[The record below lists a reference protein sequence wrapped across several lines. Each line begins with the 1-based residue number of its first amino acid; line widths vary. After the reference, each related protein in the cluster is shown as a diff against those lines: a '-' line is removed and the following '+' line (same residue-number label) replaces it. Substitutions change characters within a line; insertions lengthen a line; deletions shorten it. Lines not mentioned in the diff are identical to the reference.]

1 MGAFKPLLPF
11 GAKTVAE
18 TCVETLRAG
27 GAGEVVVVL
36 GHRAEELRG
45 RLKVYEYVR
54 FALNE
59 EAESEMG
66 ASIARGVE
74 KVSEGAGAV
83 LVALVDQPA
92 VPPSVIRDL
101 IEARARTGAA
111 AVVPEWEGRGG
122 HPVLVDVSWREE
134 LLRLD
139 AAGGLRGLLASRRA
153 EVLRV
158 PVESRYVRRD
168 MDTWD
173 EYVALHRE
181 LFGVAPGGAA
191 P

>member
-1 MGAFKPLLPF
+1 MLPF

-18 TCVETLRAG
+18 TCVEGLRAG
-27 GAGEVVVVL
+27 GADEIVVVL
-36 GHRAEELRG
+36 GHRAEELKG

-74 KVSEGAGAV
+74 KVSGDAGAI

-92 VPPSVIRDL
+92 VPPSVMKDL
-101 IEARARTGAA
+101 IGARARTGAA

-122 HPVLVDVSWREE
+122 HPVLVDMSFRGE
-134 LLRLD
+134 LLSLD
-139 AAGGLRGLLASRRA
+139 ARGGLRSLFEEHGE

-158 PVESRYVRRD
+158 AAGSPFVARD

-173 EYVALHRE
+173 DYCRLHAE
-181 LFGVAPGGAA
+181 VFGRPPRAGAG
-191 P
+191 